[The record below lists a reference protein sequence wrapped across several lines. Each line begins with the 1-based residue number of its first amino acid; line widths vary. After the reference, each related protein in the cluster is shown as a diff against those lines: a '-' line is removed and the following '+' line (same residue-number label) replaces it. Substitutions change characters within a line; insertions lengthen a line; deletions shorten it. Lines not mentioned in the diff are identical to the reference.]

1 VHNVAGTP
9 LITVSATLYLSTV
22 HNVPRP
28 PGRAARVTLCPRAWR
43 GGGAGGGGRAYM
55 PCIDP
60 GIDPGIEPSIEPGR
74 VSPGRSPGA
83 TAIQIASTA
92 SAVATP

>member
-1 VHNVAGTP
+1 VHNVARAP
-9 LITVSATLYLSTV
+9 LVAVSATLYLCTV
-22 HNVPRP
+22 QNVPLP
-28 PGRAARVTLCPRAWR
+28 PGRAARVTLCPRLA
-43 GGGAGGGGRAYM
+43 GGRAYM